1 MDFKDLV
8 KKNRSYRRFDEQ
20 FSIDHDTLVELIS
33 LARYAAS
40 GRNMQ
45 PLKYFLSSER
55 DLNEQIFST
64 LTWAGYLK
72 EWPGPQ
78 KGERPTAYIIVLLD
92 HDISDHFLCD
102 DGIAIQN
109 ILLGAVEKGLGGCIL
124 RAINKPLLS
133 AILNLRGDHNTAI
146 PLIGIVLVIELVIIF
161 CRIKLF
167 EFCNFC
173 YNRVAPDF
181 FFFKLCLISDCL
193 LFLFLIGI
201 KYGRT
206 ILRATIGSL
215 PV

>member
-8 KKNRSYRRFDEQ
+8 MKNRSYRRFDEQ

-45 PLKYFLSSER
+45 PLKYFLSSEH

-133 AILNLRGDHNTAI
+133 AFLGLADRYEIIDVVALGKPKEKVVITAVKDDGDIRYYRDENGIHYV
-146 PLIGIVLVIELVIIF
+146 PKRSVDELII
-161 CRIKLF
+161 
-167 EFCNFC
+167 NH
-173 YNRVAPDF
+173 
-181 FFFKLCLISDCL
+181 
-193 LFLFLIGI
+193 
-201 KYGRT
+201 
-206 ILRATIGSL
+206 
-215 PV
+215 